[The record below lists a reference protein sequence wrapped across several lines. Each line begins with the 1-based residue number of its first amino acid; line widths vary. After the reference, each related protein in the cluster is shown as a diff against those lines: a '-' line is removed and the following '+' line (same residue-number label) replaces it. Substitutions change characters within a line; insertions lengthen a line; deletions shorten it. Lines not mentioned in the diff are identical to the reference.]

1 MPKRLINK
9 LLQYLVFLC
18 LGLVFA
24 WLSFRNMDAEKWLQ
38 LQKSLQGTRLFIG
51 IPVLFMLVLSHW
63 IRAIRWKLLLEPL
76 GYQPSSLNSFFAVM
90 VGYLVNLGVPRLGEI
105 VKCTLL
111 SRYENIPADKL
122 IGSIILERLID
133 ALCLLGVFAL
143 TLAVQPA
150 LYGSIIA
157 TFFPSQETLLQEKTS
172 LPFFWITLVA
182 LSLLLLFWM
191 KWKKKT
197 FHDLLM
203 LFSGVLKRIFE
214 GISSIRHLNKR
225 KQFVALTIILW
236 SLYLYSG
243 YLGFLTFQETSY
255 YGFKEALT
263 ILSAGSI
270 GMIASPGGIG
280 AYAYLVQK
288 TMQLYGL
295 NYTVSLAFG
304 WLLWL
309 AQTAVI
315 LLLGVL
321 SFVALPWINS
331 KRKQRIH

>member
-1 MPKRLINK
+1 MPKTLINK
-9 LLQYLVFLC
+9 LLQYLIF
-18 LGLVFA
+18 LGLGLFFA
-24 WLSFRNMDAEKWLQ
+24 WLSFRNMDAEKWIQ
-38 LQKSLQGTRLFIG
+38 LEKSLQGTRLSVG
-51 IPVLFMLVLSHW
+51 IPVLFMLVVSHW

-76 GYQPSSLNSFFAVM
+76 GYQPTSLNAFFAVM

-133 ALCLLGVFAL
+133 ALCLLGIFAL
-143 TLAVQPA
+143 TLAVQPE
-150 LYGSIIA
+150 LYGSIVA
-157 TFFPSQETLLQEKTS
+157 TFFPAQEATIQEKSS
-172 LPFFWITLVA
+172 LPFLGIA
-182 LSLLLLFWM
+182 LIAFLILLLIWLI
-191 KWKKKT
+191 WKKKT
-197 FHDLLM
+197 FHDLVQLV
-203 LFSGVLKRIFE
+203 SEVIKRVFE
-214 GISSIRHLNKR
+214 GISSIRHLKKR
-225 KQFVALTIILW
+225 KQFITLTLLLW
-236 SLYLYSG
+236 CLYLYAG
-243 YLGFLTFQETSY
+243 YFGFLTFQETSS
-255 YGFKEALT
+255 YGIKEALT

-295 NYTVSLAFG
+295 NYTVALAFG

-315 LLLGVL
+315 LLVGVI
-321 SFVALPWINS
+321 SFTAMPWINS
-331 KRKQRIH
+331 KRKQGIH